1 MHRAQYEA
9 KRTVLSDAA
18 AVDDMY
24 ELLTASAQ
32 RTATTDQV
40 ASRNKIPLQWA
51 IRPLRPE
58 LFKEVS
64 NLLPVDSVLI
74 SRKAFYDANVLASC
88 QNLTIAAASICLAAE
103 DASLYSGHSKRS
115 LSS

>member
-51 IRPLRPE
+51 
-58 LFKEVS
+58 
-64 NLLPVDSVLI
+64 NQ
-74 SRKAFYDANVLASC
+74 AFEA
-88 QNLTIAAASICLAAE
+88 
-103 DASLYSGHSKRS
+103 
-115 LSS
+115 